1 MGEAGGRK
9 GGAPLRR
16 TLGPANARQALSPE
30 LRVAC
35 ERPFAAAAAAA
46 ARGGGKEGA
55 ATRGRRPPSKPPA
68 KCSGLQKQAAG
79 FAEQDARPG
88 AERQGCR
95 AASRL
100 LVGAGAL

>member
-16 TLGPANARQALSPE
+16 SLGPANARRALSPE

-35 ERPFAAAAAAA
+35 ERPCAAAAAAAA

-55 ATRGRRPPSKPPA
+55 AAGGRRPPSKPPA

-79 FAEQDARPG
+79 FAEQAARPG
-88 AERQGCR
+88 A
-95 AASRL
+95 
-100 LVGAGAL
+100 